1 MKKPSLVQSAHL
13 VLIKALLDRLWKGGV
28 EGADLTTSFP
38 WITGYIGA
46 FLHRNS
52 KIKGGEK

>member
-1 MKKPSLVQSAHL
+1 
-13 VLIKALLDRLWKGGV
+13 LIKALLDRLWKGGV

-46 FLHRNS
+46 FLHSNS